1 LKGGDEL
8 KITIKGNPKEI
19 AALVL
24 EVQERREDSV
34 NQVEVT
40 IDGSPIEKI
49 LQRETEKPS
58 QS

>member
-1 LKGGDEL
+1 M